1 MKSFIKNLADDD
13 RGALTF
19 EWIVLITL
27 IVLGVVGGYSAM
39 RDAVI
44 DELGDVAQAVIRV
57 DQSFSTIGPEGH
69 PEINYGHWE
78 DDDPPLTICRGRG
91 DEPPITQSESP

>member
-1 MKSFIKNLADDD
+1 MKSFLQNIADDD

-27 IVLGVVGGYSAM
+27 IVIGVVGGYSAV
-39 RDAVI
+39 RDGVI
-44 DELGDVAQAVIRV
+44 DELGDVAQAVICV
-57 DQSFSTIGPEGH
+57 DQSFSTIGPEAH

-78 DDDPPLTICRGRG
+78 DDDPPPTVDRGRG
-91 DEPPITQSESP
+91 AEPPITQTESP